1 MYRPRRKVALGAVHG
16 IFMAKVINLTPHTCR
31 VIGEGDEV
39 VAEYPSQGNC
49 RVASNFETVGEL
61 DGHPVLKTT
70 YGETEGLP
78 SPDGETTYIV
88 SMVVAMANPN
98 RNDIVSPNTSP
109 QSVVRDASGNIVG
122 VRSFSRY

>member
-1 MYRPRRKVALGAVHG
+1 MSKIV
-16 IFMAKVINLTPHTCR
+16 NLTAHTCKI
-31 VIGEGDEV
+31 VGENNEI

-61 DGHPVLKTT
+61 DGYPILKTT

-78 SPDGETTYIV
+78 APDGETTYIV
-88 SMVVAMANPN
+88 SMVVAMANPT
-98 RNDIVSPNTSP
+98 RTDIVSPNTSP
-109 QSVVRDASGNIVG
+109 QAVIRDDAGNIVG